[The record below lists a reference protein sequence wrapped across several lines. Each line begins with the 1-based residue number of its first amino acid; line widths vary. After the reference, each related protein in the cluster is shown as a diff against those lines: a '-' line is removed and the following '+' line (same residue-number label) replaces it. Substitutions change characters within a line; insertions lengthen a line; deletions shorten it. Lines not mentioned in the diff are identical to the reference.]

1 MVFAGPI
8 VRVFS
13 TDTET
18 VSNGIFALRTV
29 SAGFFFCA
37 YGMVLVSSFNG
48 AGDTWTPTWVN
59 PSCFWSSRLGLYLLF
74 AMSHPI
80 AHLNA
85 TPHEP

>member
-13 TDTET
+13 TDPET

-29 SAGFFFCA
+29 SAGFFSYA
-37 YGMVLVSSFNG
+37 YVSSFNG

-59 PSCFWSSRLGLYLLF
+59 LSCFWSSRLGLYLLF
-74 AMSHPI
+74 DMSHPL